1 MSTSAARQGALHSRS
16 GLSKDEINNAIGSML
31 VRDGCVSQSALEKST
46 RLLKK
51 LGDDTTLFS
60 VLSKLAN
67 IDNAKLL
74 QCVRQYQPSVPIGA
88 LMVQLGL
95 INAVQLRQAL
105 SLQEQGGFTQKLGE
119 LLLSKRMIKEKD
131 LTHVLAAQLG
141 FNSLEPDIVD
151 CEQYLLDKVTVKLAR
166 AMRFVPVKTEDDKA
180 VVAFVDPLDQE
191 ARTEAARILERAI
204 EPVMA
209 SASSVEAA
217 LAALERRRR
226 PKGSNDSR
234 IAAEDSASGRVNR
247 ILQEAVRLG
256 ASDIHIEPLR
266 ERVRVRLRIDGIL
279 REQSEFASEDL
290 ASVASRLK
298 IMAEADI
305 VERRR
310 HQDGRIEFEDPDNG
324 AIADLRVSFYVTVNG
339 EAIVL
344 RVLNQNNKVLEL
356 NDIGMAPALLE
367 RFKRHAL
374 EAPSGVIIITGPTG
388 AGKTSTLYSC
398 VHHLNNE
405 TTSIITAEDPVEF
418 QVDGISQCS
427 VNPKLGRTFD
437 ESLRHVVRQDPDV
450 IVLGEIRDAS
460 SAESA
465 IQAALTGHKVL
476 TTFHTEDSIGGL
488 LRLMNMNIEAFLI
501 SSTVVCVIAQRLLRR
516 VCQVCAQSCEP
527 EVADL
532 QLLGCSADSLAGAR
546 FQLGAGCE
554 TCHYTGYKGRVAV
567 YESLVLSEAV
577 REAILERKTSAQ
589 IRRISVETS
598 GLVTLLE
605 DGIVKAARGETTIA
619 EIRRSLPRLSPPRD
633 LQELRRLTGT
643 HND

>member
-1 MSTSAARQGALHSRS
+1 MSIPAARQAALHSRAS
-16 GLSKDEINNAIGSML
+16 WSKDEINSAIGSML
-31 VRDGCVSQSALEKST
+31 VRDGCVSQAALEKAT

-67 IDNAKLL
+67 IDNVKLL
-74 QCVRQYQPSVPIGA
+74 QSVRQYQPPIPIGE

-95 INAVQLRQAL
+95 IDAVQLRRAL
-105 SLQEQGGFTQKLGE
+105 SSQEQGGFAQKLGE
-119 LLLSKRMIKEKD
+119 LLVNKRMVKEKD
-131 LTHVLAAQLG
+131 LTHALAAQLG
-141 FNSLEPDIVD
+141 FNSLDVDIVD
-151 CEQYLLDKVTVKLAR
+151 CEQSLLEKITLKPAR
-166 AMRFVPVKTEDDKA
+166 AMRFIPVKRQGDKA
-180 VVAFVDPLDQE
+180 IVAFADPLDQE
-191 ARTEAARILERAI
+191 SRTEAARILECPI

-209 SASSVEAA
+209 SVSSVEAA
-217 LAALERRRR
+217 LAALERRRQPR
-226 PKGSNDSR
+226 SSTDAR
-234 IAAEDSASGRVNR
+234 IATEDSATGRVNR
-247 ILQEAVRLG
+247 ILQQAVRLG

-266 ERVRVRLRIDGIL
+266 DRVRVRLRIDGIL
-279 REQSEFASEDL
+279 REQSEFSSAELD
-290 ASVASRLK
+290 AIVSRLK

-310 HQDGRIEFEDPDNG
+310 HQDGRIQFEDPDNG
-324 AIADLRVSFYVTVNG
+324 SFADLRVSFYVTVNG
-339 EAIVL
+339 EAVVL

-356 NDIGMAPALLE
+356 DDIGMAPALLE
-367 RFKRHAL
+367 RFKRYAL
-374 EAPSGVIIITGPTG
+374 DAPSGVIIITGPTG
-388 AGKTSTLYSC
+388 SGKTSTLYSC

-450 IVLGEIRDAS
+450 IVLGEIRDAN

-476 TTFHTEDSIGGL
+476 TTFHTEDTIGGL

-501 SSTVVCVIAQRLLRR
+501 SSTVVCVIAQRLLRK
-516 VCQVCAQSCEP
+516 VCQVCAHPCEP
-527 EVADL
+527 DVVDL
-532 QLLGCSADSLAGAR
+532 QVLGSSMASLSGAR
-546 FQLGAGCE
+546 FAQGAGCE
-554 TCHYTGYKGRVAV
+554 QCHFTGYRGRVAV
-567 YESLVLSEAV
+567 YEALVLSEAV

-619 EIRRSLPRLSPPRD
+619 EIRRSLPRLSKPRD